1 MVIDHKFDS
10 VFDGHLP
17 DFEYPSIEEDITF
30 GISINTYYK
39 KNGETFAHLSKT
51 IESVLN
57 QTYQNWIIFLVGD
70 KYENQEEFE
79 KICQMIPE
87 NKRVCLNL
95 ENAVERDLYL
105 NKATNSQGNLILPD
119 AHHFWHVAG
128 SNACNVALDLME
140 KKNVYYWMNLNH
152 DDIFLPY
159 HLYHLYKAYK
169 TFPEVGFVF
178 TCSHYTYNNGIT
190 QTLPSG
196 KDASNVSF
204 SINNLQPQPCNT
216 VHSSVSYDTRK
227 YKIRYPEFKD
237 DRFVFFDLDPYIP
250 STACDLFL
258 WENFLKLQ
266 SDDFKF
272 FYIPTPSVSKENGE
286 SVYNLDELVGA
297 K

>member
-1 MVIDHKFDS
+1 MVSNHKFDS

-30 GISINTYYK
+30 GISICTYYK

-57 QTYQNWIIFLVGD
+57 QTYQNWVIFLVGD

-79 KICQMIPE
+79 KICEMIPE
-87 NKRVCLNL
+87 NKRVCVNL
-95 ENAVERDLYL
+95 ENAVERELYL
-105 NKATNSQGNLILPD
+105 NKTRNSNGDLIID
-119 AHHFWHVAG
+119 SVGSFWGVAG
-128 SNACNVALDLME
+128 SNALNVSIDLM
-140 KKNVYYWMNLNH
+140 KDKGIDHFCVLNH
-152 DDIFLPY
+152 DDVFLSY

-178 TCSHYTYNNGIT
+178 TRSHYGDRA
-190 QTLPSG
+190 LPFK

-204 SINNLQPQPCNT
+204 SINNQQPLPADT
-216 VHSSVSYDTRK
+216 VHSSVSYDIRK
-227 YKIRYPEFKD
+227 YNIRYPEFKD
-237 DRFVFFDLDPYIP
+237 DRFVFFDLDPHILTSPVDYH
-250 STACDLFL
+250 L
-258 WENFLKLQ
+258 WSNFVNYQ

-272 FYIPTPSVSKENGE
+272 FYIPIPSVSKENGE
-286 SVYNLDELVGA
+286 SVYRLDGLIGA

>member
-1 MVIDHKFDS
+1 MVVNHKFDS

-87 NKRVCLNL
+87 NKRVCVNL

-105 NKATNSQGNLILPD
+105 NKTRNSNGDLIID
-119 AHHFWHVAG
+119 SVGSFWGVAG

-140 KKNVYYWMNLNH
+140 ENNVYHWMNLNH

-178 TCSHYTYNNGIT
+178 TRSLYGDRA
-190 QTLPSG
+190 LPFK

-204 SINNLQPQPCNT
+204 SINNQQPLPADT
-216 VHSSVSYDTRK
+216 VHSAVSYDTRK
-227 YKIRYPEFKD
+227 YKIRYPEFKG
-237 DRFVFFDLDPYIP
+237 DRFVFFDLDPYTLTSP
-250 STACDLFL
+250 CDLIL
-258 WENFLKLQ
+258 WSNFINYQ

-272 FYIPTPSVSKENGE
+272 FYIPISSVSKENGE
-286 SVYNLDELVGA
+286 SVYRLDGLVGA